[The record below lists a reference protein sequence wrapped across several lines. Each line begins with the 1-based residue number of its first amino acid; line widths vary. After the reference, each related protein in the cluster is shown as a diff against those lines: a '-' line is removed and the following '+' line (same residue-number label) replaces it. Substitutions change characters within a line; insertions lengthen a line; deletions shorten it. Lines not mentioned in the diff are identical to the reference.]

1 MSYSEIKNKCREGFT
16 GKIPGWEGY
25 LKWNYGIDQLQF
37 TNKDYIMNQ
46 NELETKIKDRT
57 DLYYII

>member
-25 LKWNYGIDQLQF
+25 LKWNYGIDQL
-37 TNKDYIMNQ
+37 
-46 NELETKIKDRT
+46 
-57 DLYYII
+57 